1 VDDLDER
8 LIGELTH
15 DGRASFR
22 TLADRTGISAGA
34 ARARLTRLID
44 SGAVGVYAQA
54 HPAVLGQPVIH
65 LLTLTGR
72 TADLPDPDTVPAL
85 AGSAWI
91 ARVTTGPALL
101 VQMSTP
107 DLDTVR
113 AERDQLGTLPWIAHV
128 RADIYVRLHAGP
140 GAGGLTHTDP
150 GPWTADVAR
159 PLDATDLALVARL
172 RTDGRAAYTDLAA
185 AVGRSVAATRA
196 RVLHLLATGAIRLTT
211 VVRHPDGP
219 AEQAQLALRADAHR
233 RAELLTTLTATPGVD
248 YIAESTGDHDLH
260 CSIGA
265 GTVPELAAL
274 TTTLSTLPGVLSHR
288 IQPVRVLRHR
298 LAWTSGVVEQRL
310 PAPQARVDTRA
321 SADASPPE

>member
-1 VDDLDER
+1 MDDLDER
-8 LIGELTH
+8 LIGELAH

-22 TLADRTGISAGA
+22 TLADRTGISPSA
-34 ARARLTRLID
+34 ARTRVTRLID
-44 SGAVGVYAQA
+44 SGVVGVFAQA

-72 TADLPDPDTVPAL
+72 TGDLPDPDTVPAL
-85 AGSAWI
+85 DGSAWI
-91 ARVTTGPALL
+91 ARVTTAPALL

-113 AERDQLGTLPWIAHV
+113 AEMAHLGTLPWVEHV

-140 GAGGLTHTDP
+140 GAGGLTHTQP
-150 GPWTADVAR
+150 GPWTAEAR
-159 PLDATDLALVARL
+159 PLDDTDLALVARL

-196 RVLHLLATGAIRLTT
+196 RVLHLLAGGAVRLTT
-211 VVRHPDGP
+211 VVRHPAGP

-233 RAELLTTLTATPGVD
+233 RASLLTTLTGTPGVD

-265 GTVPELAAL
+265 PTVPELAAL
-274 TTTLSTLPGVLSHR
+274 TTTLAALPGVLSHTV
-288 IQPVRVLRHR
+288 QPVRVLRHR

-310 PAPQARVDTRA
+310 PPPHARVA
-321 SADASPPE
+321 HA

>member
-1 VDDLDER
+1 MDDLDER
-8 LIGELTH
+8 LIGELAH

-22 TLADRTGISAGA
+22 TLAARTGLSPSA
-34 ARARLTRLID
+34 ARARVTRLID
-44 SGAVGVYAQA
+44 SGVVGIYAQA

-72 TADLPDPDTVPAL
+72 SGDLPDPSSVPAL
-85 AGSAWI
+85 DASAWI

-113 AERDQLGTLPWIAHV
+113 AEMDHLGTLGWVSHV

-150 GPWTADVAR
+150 GPWNADLGR
-159 PLDATDLALVARL
+159 PLDATDLALVASL
-172 RTDGRAAYTDLAA
+172 RTDGRAGYTDLAA

-196 RVLHLLATGAIRLTT
+196 RVLQLLATGAIRLTT
-211 VVRHPDGP
+211 VVRHPGGT

-233 RAELLTTLTATPGVD
+233 RAELLAGLTATPGVD
-248 YIAESTGDHDLH
+248 YIAESTGAHDLH

-265 GTVPELAAL
+265 PTVPELAAL
-274 TTTLSTLPGVLSHR
+274 TTTLSTLPGVLSHEV
-288 IQPVRVLRHR
+288 QPVRVLRHR

-310 PAPQARVDTRA
+310 PPPRARVNPGRR
-321 SADASPPE
+321 SG